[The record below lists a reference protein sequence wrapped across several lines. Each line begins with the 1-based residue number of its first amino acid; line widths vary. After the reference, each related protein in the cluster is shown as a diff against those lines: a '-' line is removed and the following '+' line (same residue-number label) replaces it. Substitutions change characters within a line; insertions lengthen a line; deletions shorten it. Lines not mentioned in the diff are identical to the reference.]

1 MPAVDLR
8 FASRIGYCAVI
19 GLLAAGLLSVTGA
32 PFLSADPASGG
43 NVPTSV
49 RAGAVC
55 VAGGPCAIGDTGPG
69 GGIVFYDAGSVQPW
83 GRYLEAAPEGWS
95 GAPWDPVALW
105 CSITDTL
112 IPGAMGTAIGTGA
125 ANTANMI
132 AACSSGAA
140 NLARSYTSPMPDTVQ
155 PDTVQP
161 DTVQPDTVQ
170 PVTATVSVARA
181 PRGVRVVA
189 GQGLVTVSW
198 QPPSDNGGSKVKK
211 YVVTAT
217 PGDRTCSTSGSS
229 CRVTGLSGGKIYTF
243 SVVARNGVGAGEPAT
258 SKPVRVPTAQAGPV
272 APPPKPKPTFRLII
286 GGKSDWFLPSKDE
299 LHALREERVRVG
311 GFGVD
316 YYWSSSQN
324 DSTYAWLQYFADL
337 QYYIKKDY
345 ALGVRPVR
353 AF

>member
-1 MPAVDLR
+1 MPMIGLV
-8 FASRIGYCAVI
+8 FASRIGCCAVI

-32 PFLSADPASGG
+32 PFAFAGPGTSAGG
-43 NVPTSV
+43 NFPTSV

-125 ANTANMI
+125 ANTANML

-140 NLARSYTSPMPDTVQ
+140 NLARSYTSPVLGN
-155 PDTVQP
+155 
-161 DTVQPDTVQ
+161 
-170 PVTATVSVARA
+170 A

-189 GQGLVTVSW
+189 GQGSVTVSW
-198 QPPSDNGGSKVKK
+198 QPPSDNGGSKVTK

-217 PGDRTCSTSGSS
+217 PGARSCSTSGSS

-299 LHALREERVRVG
+299 LNALHEQRATVG
-311 GFGVD
+311 GFGAG
-316 YYWSSSQN
+316 YFWSSSQG
-324 DSTYAWLQYFADL
+324 YANVAWSQDFAYGDQSNYL
-337 QYYIKKDY
+337 KSD
-345 ALGVRPVR
+345 AFGVRPVR

>member
-8 FASRIGYCAVI
+8 FASRIGCCAVI

-32 PFLSADPASGG
+32 PFLSADPASGI
-43 NVPTSV
+43 NVSTSV

-83 GRYLEAAPEGWS
+83 GRYLEAAPAGWN
-95 GAPWDPVALW
+95 GGPLDPSAIW
-105 CSITDTL
+105 CSNTTTL

-125 ANTANMI
+125 ANTANML

-140 NLARSYTSPMPDTVQ
+140 NLARSYISPMLDTAQ
-155 PDTVQP
+155 PDTAQP
-161 DTVQPDTVQ
+161 DT
-170 PVTATVSVARA
+170 ATDSIARA

-198 QPPSDNGGSKVKK
+198 QPPSDNGGSKVTK

-217 PGDRTCSTSGSS
+217 PGARSCSTSGSS
-229 CRVTGLSGGKIYTF
+229 CRVTGLSGGKTYTF
-243 SVVARNGVGAGEPAT
+243 DVVARNGVGAGEPAT

-299 LHALREERVRVG
+299 LNALHEQRATVG
-311 GFGVD
+311 GFGSGH
-316 YYWSSSQN
+316 YWSSSQ
-324 DSTYAWLQYFADL
+324 YAANSAWAQNFTHGSQYGNSKNGAF
-337 QYYIKKDY
+337 
-345 ALGVRPVR
+345 GVRPVR

>member
-1 MPAVDLR
+1 MPTIDLWL
-8 FASRIGYCAVI
+8 AHRIGCCAVI

-55 VAGGPCAIGDTGPG
+55 VAGGSCAIGDTGPG

-83 GRYLEAAPEGWS
+83 GRYLEAAPAGWS
-95 GAPWDPVALW
+95 GGPSDPLIGW
-105 CSITDTL
+105 CSNTDTL

-125 ANTANMI
+125 ANTANML

-140 NLARSYTSPMPDTVQ
+140 NLARSYISPILDTAQ
-155 PDTVQP
+155 PVIA
-161 DTVQPDTVQ
+161 QPDTVQ
-170 PVTATVSVARA
+170 PVTATDSIARA

-198 QPPSDNGGSKVKK
+198 QPPSDNGGSKVTK

-217 PGDRTCSTSGSS
+217 PGARSCSTSGSS
-229 CRVTGLSGGKIYTF
+229 CRVTGLSGGKTYTF
-243 SVVARNGVGAGEPAT
+243 DVVARNGVGAGEPAT

-299 LHALREERVRVG
+299 LNALHEQRATVG
-311 GFGVD
+311 GFGKG
-316 YYWSSSQN
+316 YYWSSSQ
-324 DSTYAWLQYFADL
+324 YHAYLAWLQNFPNGS
-337 QYYIKKDY
+337 QYSNGKN
-345 ALGVRPVR
+345 ATFGVRPVR

>member
-8 FASRIGYCAVI
+8 LARRIDCFVL

-95 GAPWDPVALW
+95 GAPWDPLAAW
-105 CSITDTL
+105 CSNTTTL
-112 IPGAMGTAIGTGA
+112 IPGAMGTALGTGA
-125 ANTANMI
+125 ANTANML

-140 NLARSYTSPMPDTVQ
+140 NLARSYTSPMSDTAQ
-155 PDTVQP
+155 PVIA
-161 DTVQPDTVQ
+161 QPDTVQ

-198 QPPSDNGGSKVKK
+198 QPPSDNGGSKVTK
-211 YVVTAT
+211 YVVTAI
-217 PGDRTCSTSGSS
+217 PGARTCSTSGSS
-229 CRVTGLSGGKIYTF
+229 CRVTGLSGGKTYTF
-243 SVVARNGVGAGEPAT
+243 NVVARNGSGAGEPAT
-258 SKPVRVPTAQAGPV
+258 SKPVRVLTAQAGPV
-272 APPPKPKPTFRLII
+272 APPPKPKPTFRLLI

-299 LHALREERVRVG
+299 LNALYEERERVG
-311 GFGVD
+311 GLRVANY
-316 YYWSSSQN
+316 YYWSSSQHN
-324 DSTYAWLQYFADL
+324 FQGAWYQHFNAENKSDTYNKSLP
-337 QYYIKKDY
+337 
-345 ALGVRPVR
+345 LGVRPVR